1 MSGGVFRARR
11 LRGVRAAQLARISD
25 DHVPVPQ
32 TV

>member
-1 MSGGVFRARR
+1 MIGGVYLARR
-11 LRGVRAAQLARISD
+11 MRGKRAAQLARISD